1 MRGRWHAPMLSHQNT
16 GGIDIETPSSV
27 NNDFNHEISAVVD
40 FEVDRRDVGIE
51 DEKIPMVETFKLLQ

>member
-1 MRGRWHAPMLSHQNT
+1 MLSHHNT